1 MAQREPALGRWIS
14 WTLLF
19 AAPALAAAISLAVF
33 GANTAAS
40 MLVAIA
46 ISLAIAGIAARLV
59 VNRIELLRRL
69 LDNADAKAPPGDHS
83 RARGIVG
90 EIIDAASRT
99 HRRYGERIAALER
112 QAADGERIVE
122 ALAVP
127 ILIVDDDKRLVNA
140 NRAARAI
147 VGEATAGKALSG
159 VLRDP
164 GVLDAVD
171 DILAGSN
178 GAEVELSIVDAV
190 TRHFLAQLLPIR
202 ATNGQETAVA
212 IALQDLTAARRI
224 DQTRSDF
231 IANVSHELRTPLS
244 ALIGFI
250 ETLQGPAREDTVARE
265 RFLVLM
271 HEQAE
276 RMSRLIG
283 DLMSLSR
290 IELNEHS
297 RPSGQVDVVAAAQ
310 TVVQVLQLKAKDKS
324 VGLRLDMPDRPA
336 VVFGDDDEITQIIQN
351 LVDNAIKYS
360 AEDATVDLT
369 VAHTRST
376 AGDEKI
382 AIRVR
387 DRGDGIEAEHLPRLT
402 ERFYRVDPARSR
414 ALGGTGLGLAIV
426 KHVVNRHG
434 GHLEIE
440 STPGEG
446 STFTV
451 MLPAVPTQAST
462 GSK

>member
-1 MAQREPALGRWIS
+1 MAQRELQFGRWIR

-19 AAPALAAAISLAVF
+19 AAPAFAAVVALAVVE
-33 GANTAAS
+33 AS
-40 MLVAIA
+40 APLNLLVAVAIA
-46 ISLAIAGIAARLV
+46 LALAGIAARLIV
-59 VNRIELLRRL
+59 VRIERLRGLLESDDTDGRPL
-69 LDNADAKAPPGDHS
+69 ALGGV
-83 RARGIVG
+83 RGIVG
-90 EIIDAASRT
+90 EITDIASRSYQ
-99 HRRYGERIAALER
+99 RYGERIAKLER

-127 ILIVDDDKRLVNA
+127 ILIVDREKRVVSA
-140 NRAARAI
+140 NHAARAI
-147 VGEATAGKALSG
+147 VGQAAAGKALSAAI
-159 VLRDP
+159 RDP

-171 DILAGSN
+171 DILAGSH
-178 GAEVELSIVDAV
+178 GEEVELSIVDAM
-190 TRHFLAQLLPIR
+190 TRYFLAQLLPIR
-202 ATNGQETAVA
+202 ASDGEGSAVI
-212 IALQDLTAARRI
+212 IALQDLSAARRI

-231 IANVSHELRTPLS
+231 VANVSHELRTPLS

-250 ETLQGPAREDTVARE
+250 ETLHGPAREDTAARE

-271 HEQAE
+271 RDQAE

-297 RPSGQVDVVAAAQ
+297 RPSGRVDVIAAAQ
-310 TVVQVLQLKAKDKS
+310 TVVEVLQIKAEDKS

-336 VVFGDDDEITQIIQN
+336 VVVGDDDEITQIIQN

-360 AEDATVDLT
+360 AEGSTVNLA
-369 VAHTRST
+369 VGHSRST
-376 AGDEKI
+376 SGEEKI
-382 AIRVR
+382 AITVR
-387 DRGDGIEAEHLPRLT
+387 DTGDGIDAEHLPRLT

-426 KHVVNRHG
+426 KHIVNRHS

-451 MLPAVPTQAST
+451 VLPAGPVRASARNI
-462 GSK
+462 

>member
-1 MAQREPALGRWIS
+1 MAQREPPFGRWIT

-19 AAPALAAAISLAVF
+19 AAPAIAAVIALAIIDRSGTVNLLASVVVALAV
-33 GANTAAS
+33 
-40 MLVAIA
+40 
-46 ISLAIAGIAARLV
+46 AGITARLV
-59 VNRIELLRRL
+59 VARIERLRGLLEREDIDEATL
-69 LDNADAKAPPGDHS
+69 AQSG
-83 RARGIVG
+83 ARGIVG
-90 EIIDAASRT
+90 EITDVASRT

-112 QAADGERIVE
+112 QAADGERIIE
-122 ALAVP
+122 TLAVP
-127 ILIVDDDKRLVNA
+127 ILIVDRTKHITSA

-147 VGEATAGKALSG
+147 VGEATRGRALSA
-159 VLRDP
+159 VIRDP

-171 DILAGSN
+171 DILAGSS
-178 GAEVELSIVDAV
+178 GEEVELSIVDAV
-190 TRHFLAQLLPIR
+190 TRYFLAQMLPIR
-202 ATNGQETAVA
+202 ASDGEGIAVI

-250 ETLQGPAREDTVARE
+250 ETLAGPARDDAAARE

-271 HEQAE
+271 REQAE

-297 RPSGQVDVVAAAQ
+297 RPIGRVDVVGAAQ
-310 TVVQVLQLKAKDKS
+310 TVAELLQIKAKDKS
-324 VGLRLDMPDRPA
+324 VSLRLEMPDRPA
-336 VVFGDDDEITQIIQN
+336 VVVGDDDEITQIIQN

-360 AEDATVDLT
+360 REGSMVHLAVT
-369 VAHTRST
+369 HSQPRS
-376 AGDEKI
+376 GDEEV
-382 AIRVR
+382 AIVVR
-387 DRGDGIEAEHLPRLT
+387 DQGEGIEAEHLPRLT
-402 ERFYRVDPARSR
+402 ERFYRVDAARSR

-426 KHVVNRHG
+426 KHIVNRHG
-434 GHLEIE
+434 GRLEIE

-446 STFTV
+446 STFSV
-451 MLPAVPTQAST
+451 KLPAAPARTAARSA
-462 GSK
+462 